1 MTTYVCTDPNCNF
14 QSTDASEYCL
24 NCGAPL
30 VSKSALVPD
39 VPCENA
45 EIEPE
50 QQVQK
55 KKAEN
60 KAGVMNRLIRQ
71 VKEGIGQTKPENTNK
86 NTDYV
91 GDTNTQVDNNIDDIH
106 DVLPPEERLSG
117 WLIQGDPH
125 SLNGYYQWRVKKTLN
140 GGDIYGIFRRF
151 KNGTLTNK
159 AAYEAVLAATAT
171 KAVISRLFSYGTVHA
186 GGRTREDYE
195 ITSLCNGES
204 LKSWLKKSEP
214 SVDKARF
221 LAPILINLLNGLHEL
236 RLRPLT
242 LTPDMLTI
250 STNEDCLT
258 LNMLGALALT
268 SEGGTNFC
276 SGISSNALLTLPY
289 AAPELFARQ
298 VIDTNTETF
307 AIGQILASAVWG
319 EAQDYAYI
327 RNASVPFASVRDKHI
342 GAMIMGTLFPEP
354 EERWSIED
362 LNIAINTGITDLP
375 KCPPWKSLCPGAAS
389 VACTLGGVGYFLAE
403 DLANAIATNWNE
415 AILHLE
421 KILDWLEGT
430 RFKGQVALFRQQQL
444 NGRSPDWI
452 LVQLRRLIAPDSPI
466 GWRDLSFDD
475 ADSEHSLISLAQ
487 KVLNDDEDAKQA
499 MEQLLAADLRGA
511 FTTTPNN

>member
-30 VSKSALVPD
+30 VPKPAVVLDLPS
-39 VPCENA
+39 ENA

-50 QQVQK
+50 QQVQE

-60 KAGVMNRLIRQ
+60 KADVKSRLIRQ
-71 VKEGIGQTKPENTNK
+71 VKEGMSQTNAENTDK
-86 NTDYV
+86 NADYV
-91 GDTNTQVDNNIDDIH
+91 DDTTTHADDNIDGIH

-125 SLNGYYQWRVKKTLN
+125 SLNGCYQWKVKKTLN
-140 GGDIYGIFRRF
+140 GTDIYGTFRRF
-151 KNGTLTNK
+151 KTGTLTPK
-159 AAYEAVLAATAT
+159 AAYEAVLATT
-171 KAVISRLFSYGTVHA
+171 STNDTTSKLLSYGTVQT

-195 ITSLCNGES
+195 IVSYCKGRSLR
-204 LKSWLKKSEP
+204 SWLKKSEP

-221 LAPILINLLNGLHEL
+221 LLPLLVSLLNGLHGL
-236 RLRPLT
+236 GLRPVT
-242 LTPDMLTI
+242 LTPGMLTI
-250 STNEDCLT
+250 SANEDYLT
-258 LNMLGALALT
+258 LHMLGALALT
-268 SEGGTNFC
+268 SETGTNYC
-276 SGISSNALLTLPY
+276 SGISGSALLALPY
-289 AAPELFARQ
+289 VAPELLERQ
-298 VIDTNTETF
+298 VIDSNTETF
-307 AIGQILASAVWG
+307 AIGQIIAEAVFG
-319 EAQDYAYI
+319 EAQDHAYI
-327 RNASVPFASVRDKHI
+327 SNGSVQFGLIDDERIAAI
-342 GAMIMGTLFPEP
+342 LMGALWHKPEG
-354 EERWSIED
+354 RWSIDD
-362 LNIAINTGITDLP
+362 LNAAINSGTTDLP
-375 KCPPWKSLCPGAAS
+375 KCPPWESLCPGAAT
-389 VACTLGGVGYFLAE
+389 AAFTLGGKDYFLAE
-403 DLANAIATNWNE
+403 DLAKAIATNWNE

-452 LVQLRRLIAPDSPI
+452 LVQLRRLIEPDSPM